1 MLKIYSNAV
10 NYATQFSG
18 YLSKMQK
25 KIKFSLFLASLY
37 IVAVIVIPSLH
48 VTGII
53 CPHDHQ
59 SSSSSCELNSRCIE
73 CGHNT
78 LDVRR
83 HIQTSVSCCCHS
95 KTWAHTQYSSE
106 VGQVILKSGHDCRS
120 GDCPICQF
128 IASLLVAKS
137 AEFKSLDKDS
147 ITMESNI
154 DFIALFLSKKI
165 NPANPTT
172 GPPLI

>member
-1 MLKIYSNAV
+1 MRKN
-10 NYATQFSG
+10 
-18 YLSKMQK
+18 
-25 KIKFSLFLASLY
+25 IKFSLVLASLY
-37 IVAVIVIPSLH
+37 IVAVLVIPSLH
-48 VTGII
+48 ITGII
-53 CPHDHQ
+53 CPHDLQ
-59 SSSSSCELNSRCIE
+59 SSSSAYGLNSRCIE

-95 KTWAHTQYSSE
+95 KTCSHTQYNSE

-128 IASLLVAKS
+128 IASLSVVKS
-137 AEFKSLDKDS
+137 AEFISLDKDS

>member
-1 MLKIYSNAV
+1 MRKN
-10 NYATQFSG
+10 
-18 YLSKMQK
+18 
-25 KIKFSLFLASLY
+25 IKFSLVLASLY
-37 IVAVIVIPSLH
+37 IVAVLVIPSLH
-48 VTGII
+48 ITGSI

-59 SSSSSCELNSRCIE
+59 SSSPAYGLNFRCME

-78 LDVRR
+78 LDIRR

-95 KTWAHTQYSSE
+95 TTWAHTQYNSD

-128 IASLLVAKS
+128 IASLSVVKS

-147 ITMESNI
+147 ITMESNT

>member
-1 MLKIYSNAV
+1 MRKN
-10 NYATQFSG
+10 
-18 YLSKMQK
+18 
-25 KIKFSLFLASLY
+25 IKFSLVLASLY
-37 IVAVIVIPSLH
+37 IVAVLVIPSLH
-48 VTGII
+48 ITGSI

-59 SSSSSCELNSRCIE
+59 SSSPAYGLNFRCME

-78 LDVRR
+78 LDIRR

-95 KTWAHTQYSSE
+95 TTWAHTQYNSD

-128 IASLLVAKS
+128 IASLSVVKS
-137 AEFKSLDKDS
+137 AEFISLDKDS
-147 ITMESNI
+147 ITMESNT